1 MKEIGRFKVSNVSRV
16 EKRNMWNR
24 GVIWGIP
31 VDVNVDEIKTNL
43 KGGKVKDARRLTS
56 FKNGVRQVSESLL
69 LEFEDEMLPN
79 KVSLGYMMYNV
90 REYVPKPL
98 RCFKCQRFGHTA
110 LNCKG
115 KRRCARCGED
125 HDYEKCR
132 RDMQPKCCGGN
143 HSVAYGGCEV
153 MKRQVEIQ
161 QVRVKNKIS
170 YAEAVRLVNHR
181 EEGVVNEASENLN
194 NDQHEQIKG
203 GKVLVDLRKF
213 VIFIAGVINATTEAK
228 SKTERIQ
235 IIVKAAVNHLSLNDL
250 SWEEVRNELSA
261 KASQEASFV
270 G

>member
-1 MKEIGRFKVSNVSRV
+1 
-16 EKRNMWNR
+16 
-24 GVIWGIP
+24 
-31 VDVNVDEIKTNL
+31 
-43 KGGKVKDARRLTS
+43 
-56 FKNGVRQVSESLL
+56 
-69 LEFEDEMLPN
+69 MLPS

-110 LNCKG
+110 INCKG

-125 HDYEKCR
+125 HDYEKCKR
-132 RDMQPKCCGGN
+132 GVQPKCCNCGGD

-161 QVRVKNKIS
+161 QVRVQNKIS
-170 YAEAVRLVNHR
+170 YAEAVRLVSHR
-181 EEGVVNEASENLN
+181 EERVVNEASGNLN
-194 NDQHEQIKG
+194 DSQHEQLKQ
-203 GKVLVDLRKF
+203 GKVLIDLRKLI
-213 VIFIAGVINATTEAK
+213 IFIAGVINATTEAK

-261 KASQEASFV
+261 QASQEASFV